1 VAARAYP
8 DALIRRVLT
17 ESRVIA
23 LVGASPNP
31 ARPSHSVMRF
41 LQAHGHKVYPVNP
54 TCAGETI
61 NGEPVLAALD
71 DLPETPDMVD
81 IFRRSAQAGAAVDAA
96 ITAGARVV
104 WLQLGVIDETAAA
117 RAEEAGLTVIMDR
130 CPAIEYRRLGM
141 A

>member
-1 VAARAYP
+1 MAARDYP
-8 DALIRRVLT
+8 DELIRRVLN

-23 LVGASPNP
+23 LVGASPNA

-54 TCAGETI
+54 TRAGETI
-61 NGEPVLAALD
+61 NGETVLAALA

-81 IFRRSAQAGAAVDAA
+81 IFRRSEQAGDAVDAA
-96 ITAGARVV
+96 IAAGARSV
-104 WLQLGVIDETAAA
+104 WLQLGVIDEAAAA
-117 RAEEAGLTVIMDR
+117 RAEAAGLTVIMDR